1 GGVGAGGPA
10 APLGGRDAGASSV
23 RFTLPPG
30 MPAADLPPVL
40 AAARAGGPGG
50 TVEARATSPLPLL
63 GALAAWAQARHV
75 DLPDLQVIRPALEDI
90 YLQLTR
96 EPRCPPSAPAVPSA
110 LLARAASCRA

>member
-1 GGVGAGGPA
+1 
-10 APLGGRDAGASSV
+10 GGRDAAASIV

-75 DLPDLQVIRPALEDI
+75 DLPDLQVIPPALEDI
-90 YLQLTR
+90 SR
-96 EPRCPPSAPAVPSA
+96 HRPRAARAPPPAPAVPSA